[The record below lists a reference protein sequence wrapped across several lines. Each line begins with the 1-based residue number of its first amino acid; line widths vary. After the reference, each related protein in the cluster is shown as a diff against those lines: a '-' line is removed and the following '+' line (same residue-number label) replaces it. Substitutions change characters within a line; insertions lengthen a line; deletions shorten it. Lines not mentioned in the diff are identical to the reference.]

1 MLGGCEVV
9 MEDDGTNP
17 DDALNRAPG
26 AEGSAHWFGFEEEA
40 EEVEI
45 GTILP
50 VLPLRGISVFPSAIL
65 PLLISRESSLA
76 LIEETL
82 LGDRI
87 LSLHAQ
93 RVAETEELR
102 AEDLYP
108 RGCAARI
115 LKMLKY
121 PDGSI
126 RILVQGLRRVQ
137 LGETTQDQP
146 YLKAKVELLDDLDDN
161 DQETNATRAR
171 VIEAFSRLVELTPY
185 LADELQVVAI
195 NVRSAGKVADLV
207 AANVNLPL
215 EEKQALLET
224 LEVGVRLKRLL
235 AILDREVELLEL
247 GQHIQGQVQSEMHR
261 NQKEFYLRQQL
272 KAIQKELGDADGK
285 GSETAAI
292 AERLD
297 ESAPPDDVRKIA
309 DNELERLAIIPPE
322 SAEHTVVRS
331 YVEWLADI
339 PWSKTTTDNLD
350 TFHAAEVLDH
360 DHFGLDKV
368 KDRIL
373 EFLAVRQLRS
383 DSRGPILCLV
393 GPPGVGKTSLG
404 RSVARAMGR
413 NFQRISLGGVR
424 DEAEIRGHRRTYVG
438 SMPGRILQALKLA
451 GSMNP
456 VLMLDEVDKLG
467 SDVRGD
473 PSSALLEVLDPE
485 QNSTFRD
492 HYLDVPVDLSRVL
505 FLTTANYLDPI
516 PPALRDRMEVLEL
529 PGYSEEEK
537 MQIGRRHLLPR
548 QIEENGLADM
558 GVEFEEEALLA
569 LVRDYTNEA
578 GLRNLDREIGSVC
591 RKIARTV
598 SENRNGGND
607 SNDDQ
612 SDFAVDRDA
621 VARHLGPPRFMKE
634 DAGQLQPPGVAT
646 GLAWTPNGGE
656 ILFVEVS
663 RMAGKRGLLLTGQL
677 GDVMKESAQAALS
690 FLRANAPMLGLDP
703 DFFEHTDLHL
713 HVPSGAIPKDGP
725 SAGVTIL
732 SAMASAMLDRAL
744 PSGLA
749 MTGEITLRGAVLP
762 VGGIK
767 EKVLAARRV
776 GITSLMVPERNR
788 VDVLE
793 IEPELRSELR
803 FSYVGSLTEVLALTL
818 PDRQLASIGTGL
830 QPEPSPYPWNN

>member
-1 MLGGCEVV
+1 
-9 MEDDGTNP
+9 
-17 DDALNRAPG
+17 
-26 AEGSAHWFGFEEEA
+26 
-40 EEVEI
+40 
-45 GTILP
+45 
-50 VLPLRGISVFPSAIL
+50 
-65 PLLISRESSLA
+65 
-76 LIEETL
+76 
-82 LGDRI
+82 
-87 LSLHAQ
+87 
-93 RVAETEELR
+93 
-102 AEDLYP
+102 
-108 RGCAARI
+108 
-115 LKMLKY
+115 
-121 PDGSI
+121 
-126 RILVQGLRRVQ
+126 
-137 LGETTQDQP
+137 
-146 YLKAKVELLDDLDDN
+146 
-161 DQETNATRAR
+161 
-171 VIEAFSRLVELTPY
+171 
-185 LADELQVVAI
+185 
-195 NVRSAGKVADLV
+195 
-207 AANVNLPL
+207 
-215 EEKQALLET
+215 
-224 LEVGVRLKRLL
+224 
-235 AILDREVELLEL
+235 
-247 GQHIQGQVQSEMHR
+247 
-261 NQKEFYLRQQL
+261 
-272 KAIQKELGDADGK
+272 
-285 GSETAAI
+285 
-292 AERLD
+292 
-297 ESAPPDDVRKIA
+297 
-309 DNELERLAIIPPE
+309 
-322 SAEHTVVRS
+322 
-331 YVEWLADI
+331 
-339 PWSKTTTDNLD
+339 
-350 TFHAAEVLDH
+350 
-360 DHFGLDKV
+360 
-368 KDRIL
+368 
-373 EFLAVRQLRS
+373 
-383 DSRGPILCLV
+383 
-393 GPPGVGKTSLG
+393 
-404 RSVARAMGR
+404 
-413 NFQRISLGGVR
+413 
-424 DEAEIRGHRRTYVG
+424 
-438 SMPGRILQALKLA
+438 
-451 GSMNP
+451 
-456 VLMLDEVDKLG
+456 
-467 SDVRGD
+467 
-473 PSSALLEVLDPE
+473 LLEVLDPE

-612 SDFAVDRDA
+612 NDFAVDRDA
-621 VARHLGPPRFMKE
+621 VARHLGPPRFLKE

-663 RMAGKRGLLLTGQL
+663 RMSGKRGLLLTGQL

-818 PDRQLASIGTGL
+818 PDRQPASIGTGL

>member
-1 MLGGCEVV
+1 

-309 DNELERLAIIPPE
+309 DSELERLAIIPPE

-537 MQIGRRHLLPR
+537 MQIGKRHLLPR

-612 SDFAVDRDA
+612 NDFAVDRDA
-621 VARHLGPPRFMKE
+621 VARHLGPPRFLKE

-663 RMAGKRGLLLTGQL
+663 RMSGKRGLLLTGQL

-818 PDRQLASIGTGL
+818 PDRQPASIGTGL

>member
-1 MLGGCEVV
+1 

-17 DDALNRAPG
+17 DDALNRTPG
-26 AEGSAHWFGFEEEA
+26 AEGSAHWFGFEEEV

-45 GTILP
+45 GSILP

-82 LGDRI
+82 LGDRV

-93 RVAETEELR
+93 RIPETEEAR

-126 RILVQGLRRVQ
+126 RILVQGLRRVH

-146 YLKAKVELLDDLDDN
+146 YLKAKVELLDDLDDS

-171 VIEAFSRLVELTPY
+171 VVEAFSRLVELTPY

-285 GSETAAI
+285 GGETAAI

-297 ESAPPDDVRKIA
+297 ESAPPEDVRKIA

-350 TFHAAEVLDH
+350 TVHAAEVLDH

-413 NFQRISLGGVR
+413 KFQRISLGGVR

-456 VLMLDEVDKLG
+456 VFMLDEVDKLG
-467 SDVRGD
+467 SDMRGD

-492 HYLDVPVDLSRVL
+492 HYLDVPVDLSKVL

-548 QIEENGLADM
+548 QIEENGLADFN
-558 GVEFEEEALLA
+558 VEFQEEALLA

-598 SENRNGGND
+598 SENPNGRNGGNCD
-607 SNDDQ
+607 KN
-612 SDFAVDRDA
+612 DFAVDRDA
-621 VARHLGPPRFMKE
+621 VTRHLGPPRFSKE
-634 DAGQLQPPGVAT
+634 DAGELQPPGVAT

-663 RMAGKRGLLLTGQL
+663 RMAGKKGLLLTGQL

-690 FLRANAPMLGLDP
+690 FLRANAAVLGLEP

-732 SAMASAMLDRAL
+732 SAMASAMLDRPL

-793 IEPELRSELR
+793 IEPELLSDLR

-818 PDRQLASIGTGL
+818 PDRLPVSSGAGL
-830 QPEPSPYPWNN
+830 QPEPNPYPWNN

>member
-1 MLGGCEVV
+1 MK
-9 MEDDGTNP
+9 DDGTNP

-40 EEVEI
+40 EEVEV

-82 LGDRI
+82 LGDRV

-93 RVAETEELR
+93 RVAETEESR

-171 VIEAFSRLVELTPY
+171 VVEAFSRLVELTPY

-292 AERLD
+292 AARLD

-309 DNELERLAIIPPE
+309 DSELERLAIIPPE

-413 NFQRISLGGVR
+413 NFQRVSLGGVR

-438 SMPGRILQALKLA
+438 SMPGRVLQALKLA

-456 VLMLDEVDKLG
+456 VFMLDEVDKLG
-467 SDVRGD
+467 SDMRGD

-578 GLRNLDREIGSVC
+578 GVRNLDREIGSVC

-607 SNDDQ
+607 SNDEQ
-612 SDFAVDRDA
+612 NDFAVDRDA
-621 VARHLGPPRFMKE
+621 VARHLGPPRFLKE

-732 SAMASAMLDRAL
+732 SAMASAMLNRAL

-818 PDRQLASIGTGL
+818 PDREPASIGTGL